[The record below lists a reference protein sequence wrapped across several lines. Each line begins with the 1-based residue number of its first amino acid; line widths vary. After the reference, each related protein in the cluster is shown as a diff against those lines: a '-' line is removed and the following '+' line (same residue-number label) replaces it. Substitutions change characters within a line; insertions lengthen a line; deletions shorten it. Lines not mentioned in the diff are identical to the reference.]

1 MTSRTHIILV
11 NWNGAVDTIACLEA
25 LLRLE
30 GNFTVTVCDN
40 GSTDG
45 SVARIEAWAN
55 SWETRAPTAPAAA
68 SMTGPCRW
76 SPTVRTVGPSASSA
90 QEPHVFLTIIEAGE
104 NLGFAGGNNLGIHLA
119 LQDPDCEYI
128 WILNNDTVPAPDA
141 LTALIARMDDP
152 AVAVCGSTL
161 IYHDDPDRVQALGGR
176 HFLLRARGEPIGAGL
191 KIRDLPDQATV
202 EAELDYVV
210 GASLFTR
217 KSVMARTG
225 GLSEAYFLYFEELD
239 LARRLAPGERLGWA
253 PQSIV
258 YHKEG
263 ASIGTS
269 SRARPS
275 ATSVYYLRQAL
286 LRFYAIHHPLLLPF
300 AMARILREG
309 LGDLFR
315 GDLRATGATLRA
327 AWDFVRKRPPGPIMP
342 KSRPHA

>member
-11 NWNGAVDTIACLEA
+11 NWNGTVDTIACLEA

-30 GNFTVTVCDN
+30 GDFTVTVCDN

-55 SWETRAPTAPAAA
+55 GRETRAPTAPAEA
-68 SMTGPCRW
+68 SMTGPCLRP
-76 SPTVRTVGPSASSA
+76 PTVRTVDPSASSA
-90 QEPHVFLTIIEAGE
+90 QEPHVFLTIIEAGK
-104 NLGFAGGNNLGIHLA
+104 NLGFAGGNNLGIRLA

-141 LTALIARMDDP
+141 LSALIARMDDP

-161 IYHDDPDRVQALGGR
+161 LYHDEPDRVQALGGR

-191 KIRDLPDQATV
+191 SIRDLPDQETV

-210 GASLFTR
+210 GASMFTR
-217 KSVMARTG
+217 KSVLARTG

-300 AMARILREG
+300 AMARVARETIN
-309 LGDLFR
+309 DL
-315 GDLRATGATLRA
+315 LRADGAAVAATLRA
-327 AWDFVRKRPPGPIMP
+327 VRDVCLKRPAGPLSS
-342 KSRPHA
+342 KGHANA

>member
-11 NWNGAVDTIACLEA
+11 NWNGAADTIACLEA

-30 GNFTVTVCDN
+30 GDFTVTVCDN

-55 SWETRAPTAPAAA
+55 SWETRVPTGPAEA
-68 SMTGPCRW
+68 SMTGPCLR
-76 SPTVRTVGPSASSA
+76 SPTVRTVDPSASSA
-90 QEPHVFLTIIEAGE
+90 QEPPVFLTIIEAGE
-104 NLGFAGGNNLGIHLA
+104 NLGFAGGNNLGIRLA
-119 LQDPDCEYI
+119 LRDPDCEYI

-141 LTALIARMDDP
+141 LSVLITRMEDP
-152 AVAVCGSTL
+152 TVAVCGSTL
-161 IYHDDPDRVQALGGR
+161 IYHDEPDRVQALGGR

-191 KIRDLPDQATV
+191 NIRDLPDQATV

-217 KSVMARTG
+217 KSVLARTG

-275 ATSVYYLRQAL
+275 ATSAYYLRQAL

-300 AMARILREG
+300 AMARVARETIN
-309 LGDLFR
+309 DL
-315 GDLRATGATLRA
+315 LRADGAAVAATLRA
-327 AWDFVRKRPPGPIMP
+327 VRDVSLKRPAGPL
-342 KSRPHA
+342 SRKAHANA